1 MSLILYDTMARQ
13 KRPFVP
19 ADPRRVTMY
28 VCGPTVYNY
37 SHVGN
42 FRPVVVF
49 DVLFRLLRR
58 LYGEGSVLYAANV
71 TDVDD
76 KINAKAAEEGVPIGT
91 ITDRYLAAYN
101 ADAEALGALPPT
113 AQPRATQTMD
123 AIIAMIGRLV
133 ANTSAYA
140 AQGHVLFDTQA
151 YGDYGRLSGR
161 PLDEMIAGARVE
173 VAPYKQN
180 PADFVLWKPA
190 RPGEPAWESPW
201 GPGRPGWHIE
211 CSAMIEQ
218 ELGLPIDIHG
228 GGIDLVFPHHENE
241 LAQGVCAGHGE
252 GGHGSGVYAHYW
264 LHNGFLN
271 MAEEKM
277 SKSVGNVTLAHDLLD
292 RHPGEVIR
300 WALLGAHYRQPLAW
314 TEDAL
319 AQARNSLDHLYGVL
333 GRARSIVPGG
343 SGGLLEDQLAPL
355 LDDLN
360 TPAAMAELKRL
371 ANDLDAA
378 VRKGAGS
385 AGPLKQDLLALAG
398 VMGVLQADPQAWFQG
413 GADEGLAATI
423 NGLIAARDA
432 ARGAKDWGEAD
443 RIRAEL
449 TALNVEVMD
458 GPAGATWRIREQA

>member
-1 MSLILYDTMARQ
+1 MSLQLYDTMARQ

-19 ADPRRVTMY
+19 SDPRRVTMY

-37 SHVGN
+37 SHIGN

-58 LYGEGSVLYAANV
+58 LYGEAAVRYAANV

-76 KINAKAAEEGVPIGT
+76 KINAKAAEEGVPISA

-101 ADAEALGALPPT
+101 GDAAALGALPPT
-113 AQPRATQTMD
+113 VQPRATGTMD
-123 AIIAMIGRLV
+123 AILAMIGRLV
-133 ANTSAYA
+133 ANGSAYA
-140 AQGHVLFDTQA
+140 ADGHVLFDTQSFS
-151 YGDYGRLSGR
+151 DYGKLSGR

-173 VAPYKQN
+173 VAPYKRH
-180 PADFVLWKPA
+180 PADFVLWKPSK
-190 RPGEPAWESPW
+190 PGEPEWESPW

-241 LAQGVCAGHGE
+241 LAQGMCDGHQ
-252 GGHGSGVYAHYW
+252 HGTYAHYW

-271 MAEEKM
+271 MGEEKM
-277 SKSVGNVTLAHDLLD
+277 SKSLGNVTLAHDLLKQQ
-292 RHPGEVIR
+292 PGEVIR
-300 WALLGAHYRQPLAW
+300 WALLGAHYRQPLSW
-314 TEDAL
+314 TDDAL

-333 GRARSIVPGG
+333 GRARHIEAGG
-343 SGGLLEDQLAPL
+343 SGALLEDQLEPL

-360 TPAAMAELKRL
+360 TPAAMALLKKL
-371 ANDLDAA
+371 ATDLDAA
-378 VRKGAGS
+378 VRKGAPNAS
-385 AGPLKQDLLALAG
+385 ALKQDLTALAS
-398 VMGVLQADPQAWFQG
+398 VMGFLTQDPQVWFQG
-413 GADEGLAATI
+413 GADEGLKAQI
-423 NGLIAARDA
+423 DGLVGARDA
-432 ARGAKDWGEAD
+432 ARAAKDWAQAD

-458 GPAGATWRIREQA
+458 GPAGATWRMKEQA